1 MELTTKKVRDIIVV
15 GLAEPGTLEA
25 SNVEPFREAM
35 ANLVEGTT
43 RLLIDMGNITF
54 LDSSGLGALV
64 AIWRSVSA
72 RDGEMKLC
80 RIGPMVRT
88 VFELTR
94 IHRIFEIYDTEEEA
108 LASYQAG
115 SEGGSQGK

>member
-1 MELTTKKVRDIIVV
+1 MELVTKKAGDIVVV

-25 SNVEPFREAM
+25 SNVGPFRETM
-35 ANLVEGTT
+35 ANLVKDAT
-43 RLLIDMGNITF
+43 RLVIDMGNVTF

-64 AIWRSVSA
+64 AVWRSLSS

-80 RIGPMVRT
+80 RIGPSVRT

-94 IHRIFEIYDTEEEA
+94 IHRVFEIYNTEEEA
-108 LASYQAG
+108 LASYHDD
-115 SEGGSQGK
+115 SQG

>member
-1 MELTTKKVRDIIVV
+1 MELATKKVRDIVVV

-25 SNVEPFREAM
+25 SNIEPFREAM
-35 ANLVEGTT
+35 ANLVEGAT
-43 RLLIDMGNITF
+43 RLLIDMGNVTF

-72 RDGEMKLC
+72 KDGEMKLC
-80 RIGPMVRT
+80 RIGSMVRT

-108 LASYQAG
+108 LANYQTS

>member
-1 MELTTKKVRDIIVV
+1 MELATKKVKDIIVV

-25 SNVEPFREAM
+25 SNVEPFREEM

-43 RLLIDMGNITF
+43 RLLIDMGNVNF

-72 RDGEMKLC
+72 KDGEVKLC
-80 RIGPMVRT
+80 RISPMVRT

-108 LASYQAG
+108 LASYQAS
-115 SEGGSQGK
+115 SEGGS